1 MKVRKDNTGPH
12 DTQPVSRGDALD
24 GLKKTSATHALALEM
39 TRLLAR
45 GNRDD
50 FQIVEQNF
58 ELTHFVFAVEAQS
71 LKIAK
76 ERAKCGIFHL
86 NRGLYDRC

>member
-1 MKVRKDNTGPH
+1 
-12 DTQPVSRGDALD
+12 VSRGDALD
-24 GLKKTSATHALALEM
+24 GLKKAPASHALALEM

-50 FQIVEQNF
+50 LQIVEQNF
-58 ELTHFVFAVEAQS
+58 ELTHFVFTVEPQS

-76 ERAKCGIFHL
+76 E
-86 NRGLYDRC
+86 